1 MRTVTFVVVIAIHAV
16 FFFLFAERWSPA
28 DRASEPQAPTILVF
42 LPMPVSTRPVEPVV
56 PSPLTPRAA
65 RPAAPKAPAPVRP
78 EPKQQIPSS
87 TPTPAPD
94 WRAEA
99 GIAANGVLEAEQ
111 RNRDRPSPLAPHD
124 FSAVVPGSTDTSKP
138 KFGWY
143 YAGTHRV
150 QGTPG
155 GALIVNI
162 NDRCAVA
169 FLFIFPFPVC
179 KVGKM
184 PAARSDLFEHM
195 NEVPAAGEPN
205 LP

>member
-1 MRTVTFVVVIAIHAV
+1 MRTATFVVVIAIHAV

-28 DRASEPQAPTILVF
+28 RYFSEPQAPTILIF
-42 LPMPVSTRPVEPVV
+42 LPTPVPTRPVEPGV
-56 PSPLTPRAA
+56 PPPSTQRAA
-65 RPAAPKAPAPVRP
+65 RAAAPKAPAPVRV
-78 EPKQQIPSS
+78 EPKPEIPSI

-99 GIAANGVLEAEQ
+99 QIAANDELEAEQ

-155 GALIVNI
+155 GPLIVHI

-184 PAARSDLFEHM
+184 PARSDLFEHM